1 MSSENNQS
9 NILSSWKEIA
19 AYLKCGIRTC
29 MRYEEKYGL
38 PVYRLA
44 EKPKTHVFAYKNELD
59 EWLRDKSNTDS
70 FKTRSLYKNK
80 KIFIKKLIL
89 MSLILIMA
97 VFTVVFIFN
106 NKGTYEQPFDFIIEG
121 SNLVILNNK
130 GIELQRHDTEL
141 RNLLDEPIYREHFQ
155 KRRIEEGTRFPVLP
169 YLIIEDINN
178 DGLNEVLFSIQTT
191 TEFGEGRII
200 CFDNKGN
207 ELWHFD
213 TGRELK
219 YGSEIFSPD
228 YRIYGFDIIDL
239 NNDMKKEVI
248 AISNHND
255 DFPTQLTVLSPSGEL
270 IGEYWNSG
278 RIPDFECADLDGDVR
293 KEIILAAMNN
303 EYKKAVLIVID
314 SHRIEGASPQTG
326 AFKCES
332 LPEGTEK
339 YYILLP
345 RTDADRNYYEL
356 ETAIQVYVL
365 NNKRLSAL
373 TYEGF
378 IYFEFSYELELL
390 NIRLT
395 NRFDLL
401 HKKAVREGKIK
412 DFINENK
419 YKDSLIQGI
428 LYWDGQNWVS
438 TPTMTSCWKNKALN
452 H

>member
-1 MSSENNQS
+1 MSSEKNQS

-19 AYLKCGIRTC
+19 AYLRCGIRTC
-29 MRYEEKYGL
+29 MRYQEKYGL
-38 PVYRLA
+38 PVYRLE

-59 EWLRDKSNTDS
+59 EWLRDKSSSDS
-70 FKTRSLYKNK
+70 FKARSTNRNK
-80 KIFIKKLIL
+80 KILIKTLFL
-89 MSLILIMA
+89 MGSILIMA
-97 VFTVVFIFN
+97 VFTFVFIFN
-106 NKGTYEQPFDFIIEG
+106 NKGNFKQPFDFKIEG
-121 SNLVILNNK
+121 SNLIILNNK
-130 GIELQRHDTEL
+130 GIEIWRHDTEITD
-141 RNLLDEPIYREHFQ
+141 LLDESKYKEHFQ
-155 KRRIEEGTRFPVLP
+155 KRKTEISTYTPILP

-178 DGLNEVLFSIQTT
+178 DGLHEVLFSVQTY

-219 YGSEIFSPD
+219 YGSEKFSPD
-228 YRIYGFDIIDL
+228 YRIWGFDINDL
-239 NNDMKKEVI
+239 NNDMKREVI
-248 AISNHND
+248 VISDHND
-255 DFPTQLTVLSPSGEL
+255 DFPTQLTVLSPRGEL

-278 RIPDFECADLDGDVR
+278 RISDFECEDLDSDGR

-303 EYKKAVLIVID
+303 EYKKAVLIVVD

-332 LPEGTEK
+332 LPNGTEK
-339 YYILLP
+339 YYILFP
-345 RTDADRNYYEL
+345 RTDADRSYYDHEATL
-356 ETAIQVYVL
+356 QINVL

-373 TYEGF
+373 TYESF

-412 DFINENK
+412 DFTNENE
-419 YKDSLIQGI
+419 YKDSLMQGI
-428 LYWDGQNWVS
+428 LYYDGQNWVS
-438 TPTMTSCWKNKALN
+438 TPTMTSYWKNKALN

>member
-9 NILSSWKEIA
+9 NILSSWKEIS

-38 PVYRLA
+38 PGYRLA

-89 MSLILIMA
+89 MGLILIMA
-97 VFTVVFIFN
+97 VFTFIFIFN
-106 NKGTYEQPFDFIIEG
+106 NKDNFKQPFDFKIEE
-121 SNLVILNNK
+121 SNLVVLNK
-130 GIELQRHDTEL
+130 IGKELWRFDTKL
-141 RNLLDEPIYREHFQ
+141 RNLLDETKYREHFQ

-178 DGLNEVLFSIQTT
+178 DGLNEVLFSIKTT
-191 TEFGEGRII
+191 TGFGEGRII
-200 CFDNKGN
+200 CFDKKGS
-207 ELWHFD
+207 ELWRFD
-213 TGRELK
+213 TGGELK

-228 YRIYGFDIIDL
+228 YRIHGFDIIDL
-239 NNDMKKEVI
+239 DNDMKREI
-248 AISNHND
+248 IIISDHND
-255 DFPTQLTVLSPSGEL
+255 DFPTQLTVLSPRGEL

-278 RIPDFECADLDGDVR
+278 RISDFECEDLDGDGR

-303 EYKKAVLIVID
+303 EYKKAVLIVFD
-314 SHRIEGASPQTG
+314 SRRIQGSSPQTG

-332 LPEGTEK
+332 LLEGTEK

-345 RTDADRNYYEL
+345 RTDADRYYDEL
-356 ETAIQVYVL
+356 EAAIKISIL
-365 NNKRLSAL
+365 KNKRLSIL
-373 TYEGF
+373 TLCSF

-412 DFINENK
+412 DFTNENK

-428 LYWDGQNWVS
+428 LYYDGQNWVS
-438 TPTMTSCWKNKALN
+438 TPTMSSYWKNKAIN